1 MILLGNGGGRMQ
13 EPVGR
18 DDADGSLT
26 HDPVRTIIARVLDY
40 LTSLFWLSSDDDR
53 EGRQW

>member
-1 MILLGNGGGRMQ
+1 MQ